1 MATSVK
7 ITALNGIGPNIGPNT
22 LLPVV
27 NMTGGP
33 NTESATVQNLGNV
46 ILSGAGGPFFT
57 PAQVAIYSQSVVNA
71 AQPNITSVG
80 TLGNLVVS
88 GNINVGDTVTSNYFV
103 GDGSQLSNVTVV
115 GIRNGTSN
123 VHISGADEPIF
134 MTVAGESRMVLG
146 GAGATVVG
154 NLTLIPI
161 ESLPNI
167 QNRTIIGARDNVTI
181 RASSGNFNIDW
192 TFTKGGA
199 LELPAPPGETHVIE
213 SNATGA
219 LEILST
225 DDISLVSGTDD
236 ANAVFNFG
244 ANSVFTTP
252 ANIIISGERLDLGPG
267 ANNLTYVHSTVNIND
282 SKEQYVQASLTNSS
296 NVGSAD
302 WIAYG
307 AEGNDNG
314 GWADMGFAGS
324 GFNDPLYTI
333 TAPGDGYV
341 FIQGYTS
348 NTIGGNL
355 VIATGENGTAK
366 DIVFATG
373 GFLATNEF
381 GRISHSNNSLELT
394 KVGAALTFPD
404 STKLTSA
411 GNIVQWVSVPANS
424 TAPGVPGEAAYD
436 SGGNLFVCVAA
447 NTWSKIA
454 GTTSW

>member
-27 NMTGGP
+27 NMAGGP
-33 NTESATVQNLGNV
+33 NTESATMQNLGNV

-88 GNINVGDTVTSNYFV
+88 GNINVGDTVTANYFA
-103 GDGSQLSNVTVV
+103 GDGSQLNNVTANVSSMADGNSSV
-115 GIRNGTSN
+115 SFAAADGNLLIIINGEESMRVFERGARILGNLSMHPADSQDKTIVSSTSN
-123 VHISGADEPIF
+123 VILRASA
-134 MTVAGESRMVLG
+134 
-146 GAGATVVG
+146 G
-154 NLTLIPI
+154 NL
-161 ESLPNI
+161 
-167 QNRTIIGARDNVTI
+167 NV
-181 RASSGNFNIDW
+181 DW
-192 TFTKGGA
+192 TFTRGGA
-199 LELPAPPGETHVIE
+199 LVLPASYGATHVIE
-213 SNATGA
+213 SNIAGA

-225 DDISLVSGTDD
+225 DDISLVAGTDD

-244 ANSVFTTP
+244 ANAVFTTP
-252 ANIIISGERLDLGPG
+252 ANVIISGERLDLGPG
-267 ANNLTYVHSTVNIND
+267 ANSLAYVHPTVNIND
-282 SKEQYVQASLTNSS
+282 AKEQYVQASLTNSS

>member
-27 NMTGGP
+27 NMAGGP

-88 GNINVGDTVTSNYFV
+88 GNINVGDTVTANYFA
-103 GDGSQLSNVTVV
+103 GDGGRLSNISEAGSISRGNSAITFV
-115 GIRNGTSN
+115 GPTNNVLVQINGTDSLRATNEGLRVFGNIMMFSAPDQNKAIISSN
-123 VHISGADEPIF
+123 
-134 MTVAGESRMVLG
+134 
-146 GAGATVVG
+146 
-154 NLTLIPI
+154 N
-161 ESLPNI
+161 
-167 QNRTIIGARDNVTI
+167 NVTI
-181 RASSGNFNIDW
+181 RADSSNLNIDW
-192 TFTKGGA
+192 TFTRGGA
-199 LELPAPPGETHVIE
+199 LIFPASYGATHAIE
-213 SNATGA
+213 SNIAGA

-225 DDISLVSGTDD
+225 DDISLVSGTSD
-236 ANAVFNFG
+236 ANAVFNFS
-244 ANSVFTTP
+244 ANAVLTTP
-252 ANIIISGERLDLGPG
+252 ANVIISGERLDLGPG
-267 ANNLTYVHSTVNIND
+267 ANNLTYLHPTVNIND
-282 SKEQYVQASLTNSS
+282 AKEQYVQASLTNSS

-307 AEGNDNG
+307 AAGDDTG
-314 GWADMGFAGS
+314 GWTDMGFAGI

-341 FIQGYTS
+341 FVQGYTA
-348 NTIGGNL
+348 NTVGGNL

-381 GRISHSNNSLELT
+381 GRISHSNNSIELT
-394 KVGAALTFPD
+394 KAGAALTFPD
-404 STKLTSA
+404 STRLTSA

-447 NTWSKIA
+447 NTWSKIT